1 MTPTFRIIATVA
13 QTPVAEVPAPTL
25 DIAQTLAA
33 LLEQCPICRVV
44 VQMFTNG
51 TWKEVGHG

>member
-1 MTPTFRIIATVA
+1 MTPTFRVVATVA

-44 VQMFTNG
+44 VQMLTNG
-51 TWKEVGHG
+51 TWRDV